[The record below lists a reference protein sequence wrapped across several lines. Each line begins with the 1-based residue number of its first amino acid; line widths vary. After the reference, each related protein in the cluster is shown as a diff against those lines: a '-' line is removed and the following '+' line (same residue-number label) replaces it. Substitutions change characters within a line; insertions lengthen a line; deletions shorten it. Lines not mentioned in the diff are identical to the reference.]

1 MTYHLFFMQKRCVL
15 LTQTDFEL
23 IEDGWGRGDGL
34 RMDGGGVHIEGL
46 ELTGHVAVMIVL

>member
-1 MTYHLFFMQKRCVL
+1 ML

-34 RMDGGGVHIEGL
+34 RMDGGGVHKEGL
-46 ELTGHVAVMIVL
+46 ELTGHVAFMVVL